1 MEPEI
6 VFNKNNIIFFD
17 NKGSILKFDDTSKL
31 IWKKNFYLKNEK
43 KIKPILFFGNN
54 INTLVV
60 ADNIAKYYAIDIE
73 TGKLLWSKTNSA
85 PFNSQVKVYKNKIFV
100 VDFENTLKSYS
111 LKDGSLLWEVKTER
125 SFIKSQK
132 KLSIII
138 IDDKVYFNNSIG
150 DISAV
155 DIDTGNLIWQ
165 IPTQSTNIYE
175 DSFFLQTSDMIANNR
190 SILFSNNRNDFFQ

>member
-1 MEPEI
+1 MI
-6 VFNKNNIIFFD
+6 DLKKKVILITGGSGFFGSRLAKIISTNNGIPVIID
-17 NKGSILKFDDTSKL
+17 NK
-31 IWKKNFYLKNEK
+31 
-43 KIKPILFFGNN
+43 
-54 INTLVV
+54 LVV
-60 ADNIAKYYAIDIE
+60 GTFRPSLEVYDIE

-138 IDDKVYFNNSIG
+138 
-150 DISAV
+150 
-155 DIDTGNLIWQ
+155 
-165 IPTQSTNIYE
+165 
-175 DSFFLQTSDMIANNR
+175 
-190 SILFSNNRNDFFQ
+190 